1 MKSHSI
7 DFVKNLTRMDYYQI
21 ITSILMT
28 IIGGI
33 ILLRIFL
40 SGIFVTSLLVGGGF
54 LGLGIYRLSFV
65 YRYFRNRKR

>member
-1 MKSHSI
+1 MKSHSM
-7 DFVKNLTRMDYYQI
+7 DSVKNLTRTDHYQI

-33 ILLRIFL
+33 ILLRAFL
-40 SGIFVTSLLVGGGF
+40 SGIFATSLLVGGGF

-65 YRYFRNRKR
+65 YKYFRDRKK

>member
-1 MKSHSI
+1 MRSHSI

-33 ILLRIFL
+33 ILLRTFL
-40 SGIFVTSLLVGGGF
+40 SGIFFTSLLVGGGF

-65 YRYFRNRKR
+65 YRYLKKKKK